1 MYRWISPY
9 FLLERRRLVF
19 VFLLSMVAI
28 SLSLMQPL
36 LTKNIIDDG
45 IVSRDVAQ
53 LLIAGFG
60 MFLVAILA
68 PFVGYYTRRNY
79 IHASAGVLHE
89 MKERLFEHILKM
101 DMRSIGKYKHGDLI
115 TRLEGDLSEL
125 QRFATDSIL
134 SAINALVIIVGTV
147 AILGVMNLTLTIVML
162 TVFAINMKYLN
173 SIKPKLHELSKS
185 TRDVGVAIS
194 SFLHERIGQIK
205 HIKTF
210 NAQSREL
217 NILRLHH
224 NDLKHKTMELQ
235 SVGYF
240 ASAIPNLLVTL
251 AVIVLFVGGGVSI
264 INGNEITLGVL
275 VAFTSY
281 SQRISGP
288 LQTLSGIFV
297 GWQRA
302 KVSLVRVHEL
312 LSISD
317 EHVAK
322 RKSSAP
328 TNFGES
334 AVIVAV
340 GIAYKNPNEAHEI
353 FGNISFS
360 VFKNSKVLIKAP
372 SGFGKSILVDIF
384 HGHLKPS
391 MGNIWILGKNIEE
404 YDPELLRKII
414 VVVSQQSII
423 FSGSLA
429 ENVRYG
435 IPEATDQDVIYLLE
449 LVGLRKLFCS
459 SLDGINMQVGINGA
473 NLSGGEKQRVALAR
487 AILLKPQ
494 ILIID
499 EGTSGLD
506 IELEEK
512 IFSGIETVLQRTTKI
527 IVSHRPHPRE
537 KFDQVIDLDLLSKKT
552 SVSTLVV

>member
-1 MYRWISPY
+1 M
-9 FLLERRRLVF
+9 
-19 VFLLSMVAI
+19 
-28 SLSLMQPL
+28 
-36 LTKNIIDDG
+36 
-45 IVSRDVAQ
+45 
-53 LLIAGFG
+53 
-60 MFLVAILA
+60 
-68 PFVGYYTRRNY
+68 
-79 IHASAGVLHE
+79 
-89 MKERLFEHILKM
+89 
-101 DMRSIGKYKHGDLI
+101 
-115 TRLEGDLSEL
+115 
-125 QRFATDSIL
+125 
-134 SAINALVIIVGTV
+134 
-147 AILGVMNLTLTIVML
+147 
-162 TVFAINMKYLN
+162 
-173 SIKPKLHELSKS
+173 
-185 TRDVGVAIS
+185 
-194 SFLHERIGQIK
+194 
-205 HIKTF
+205 
-210 NAQSREL
+210 
-217 NILRLHH
+217 
-224 NDLKHKTMELQ
+224 
-235 SVGYF
+235 
-240 ASAIPNLLVTL
+240 
-251 AVIVLFVGGGVSI
+251 
-264 INGNEITLGVL
+264 
-275 VAFTSY
+275 
-281 SQRISGP
+281 
-288 LQTLSGIFV
+288 